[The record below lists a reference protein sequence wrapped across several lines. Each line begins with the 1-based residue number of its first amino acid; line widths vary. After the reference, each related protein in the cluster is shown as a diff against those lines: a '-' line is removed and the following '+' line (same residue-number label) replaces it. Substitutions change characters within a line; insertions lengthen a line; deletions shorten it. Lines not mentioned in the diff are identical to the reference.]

1 LVSGCAFTTP
11 QSNTPNCFCAS
22 GSRSMPSVC
31 STAACAARHDQIAD
45 AVLSRAQSTSLPRV
59 GQYGSFPQIGSARL
73 GAGHHQAVET
83 AVPQFGNIA
92 VSRRGF
98 LQAAIAARNVR
109 QRVEPQPH
117 DDIVGRRPY
126 ELDELAFRRLE
137 CGIGHVID
145 QPDLDAVVAAQLDC
159 GCVGRSRVEEK
170 RHFPCAPLFGG
181 DER

>member
-1 LVSGCAFTTP
+1 
-11 QSNTPNCFCAS
+11 
-22 GSRSMPSVC
+22 MPSVC

-117 DDIVGRRPY
+117 DDIVGRRRMSSTNWRSVASSAASGMLLTSPISMQLWLRNWTAAVSAGVVSRRSGISLALPY
-126 ELDELAFRRLE
+126 SAAMSGDARRV
-137 CGIGHVID
+137 C
-145 QPDLDAVVAAQLDC
+145 AAA
-159 GCVGRSRVEEK
+159 S
-170 RHFPCAPLFGG
+170 A
-181 DER
+181 